1 MIDLKYVQE
10 LIEKEISPDYE
21 IREYF
26 DTQDMVIVF
35 WKHKIYDM
43 DDERGRI
50 IGSGPVVYDK
60 ATKEYRVLG
69 SREWFDED
77 ICQLFE
83 TDETKEKIKDHEYL
97 MDLFESNEENPSH
110 SHLLTEKIKKNILR
124 RNYINT
130 DDVDCLSILTGVRRM
145 DKEVN
150 NKFDLIR
157 KPEWNST
164 DHCVVVSDDQVAK
177 EKLINIWK
185 EINFEYKILSETEL
199 LLFRTRD

>member
-1 MIDLKYVQE
+1 LPFQGSGGFFILVFKFTTGYFNSLTLIFITMINLKYVQE
-10 LIEKEISPDYE
+10 LIEKKSALIE

-26 DTQDMVIVF
+26 DTKDIVIVF

-43 DDERGRI
+43 DDERGHI

-97 MDLFESNEENPSH
+97 MDLFENNEENPSH
-110 SHLLTEKIKKNILR
+110 
-124 RNYINT
+124 YI
-130 DDVDCLSILTGVRRM
+130 
-145 DKEVN
+145 
-150 NKFDLIR
+150 
-157 KPEWNST
+157 
-164 DHCVVVSDDQVAK
+164 
-177 EKLINIWK
+177 
-185 EINFEYKILSETEL
+185 Y
-199 LLFRTRD
+199 